1 MKSFEFM
8 YGAAWYKYEDGHIK
22 KKNGFGSYDF
32 FCPVNVDVDNQLK
45 DLSIDQCEI
54 IMKAI
59 LHGYRY
65 GFAEGKKE
73 KIKEFKRVFQ
83 ID

>member
-8 YGAAWYKYEDGHIK
+8 CGATWYKCENGRIN
-22 KKNGFGSYDF
+22 KKNSFGSYDY
-32 FCPVNVDVDNQLK
+32 FCPVNVDVDNKLK
-45 DLSIDQCEI
+45 DLSIDQCES

-59 LHGYRY
+59 LHGYLY